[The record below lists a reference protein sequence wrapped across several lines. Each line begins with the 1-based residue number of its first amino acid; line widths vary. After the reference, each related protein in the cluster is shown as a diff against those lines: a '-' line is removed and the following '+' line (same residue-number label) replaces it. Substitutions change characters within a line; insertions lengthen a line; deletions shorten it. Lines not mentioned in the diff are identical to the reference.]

1 MKYRRVK
8 KAILLIDYTNVVP
21 EIGASLM
28 DPSARR
34 RVKWHAVK
42 LNAVTPE
49 EIYAIDTDT
58 RGINMALPRSKRCQ
72 IATSADDKWSS

>member
-1 MKYRRVK
+1 
-8 KAILLIDYTNVVP
+8 
-21 EIGASLM
+21 
-28 DPSARR
+28 
-34 RVKWHAVK
+34 VK

-58 RGINMALPRSKRCQ
+58 RGINMALPRSKSCQ